1 MDLNLGVDD
10 AVGVDTLPLRD
21 FPAGILLL
29 GETDRPELLTEALEI
44 ASEAED
50 ARTAFPPF
58 FS

>member
-10 AVGVDTLPLRD
+10 AVGVDTFPLRD
-21 FPAGILLL
+21 LAGILLL

-44 ASEAED
+44 ASDAED